1 MRCRRGFT
9 LVELLVVI
17 GVIALLVA
25 ILLPALSSARGAS
38 RQVRCLSNIRQLA
51 VGTLLY
57 QAEYRGLHVP
67 GYWGWSQ
74 ATGGW
79 PPSPEPPVPPSGPRR
94 YWFHA
99 EPFAGALMVT
109 RAGVGRFP
117 QNMVCPDAPLS
128 EARATKDG
136 YTLHHSY
143 AMNYSQFPGMNVKL
157 APHYVNAWR
166 FNEVVSPAEKIQFVD
181 AVSEG
186 VSVSKT
192 NANNSTLRYFNPYYG
207 ERHEPPDKGST
218 VAYRH
223 RRGANALFY
232 DGHAA
237 WMAYGDLRYD
247 PADPSTAGKLR
258 QWLPKEK

>member
-1 MRCRRGFT
+1 
-9 LVELLVVI
+9 V
-17 GVIALLVA
+17 
-25 ILLPALSSARGAS
+25 SA
-38 RQVRCLSNIRQLA
+38 
-51 VGTLLY
+51 
-57 QAEYRGLHVP
+57 
-67 GYWGWSQ
+67 
-74 ATGGW
+74 
-79 PPSPEPPVPPSGPRR
+79 PRR

-99 EPFAGALMVT
+99 EPFASSLSQIK
-109 RAGVGRFP
+109 AGSGRFA
-117 QNMVCPDAPLS
+117 QGVVCPDAPLT
-128 EARATKDG
+128 EQRVNKDG
-136 YTLHHSY
+136 YTIHNSY
-143 AMNYSQFPGMNVKL
+143 AMNYSQFPGMVVRL
-157 APHYVNAWR
+157 APDYVNAWR
-166 FNEVVSPAEKIQFVD
+166 FNEILAPADKIQFVD

-186 VSVSKT
+186 VSVGKN

-237 WMAYGDLRYD
+237 WLAMADLRYD